1 MSLGLPPVSIGLK
14 SIAPYLQRAEELV
27 DQQPVVAYWC
37 AYYAAQLG
45 INLKAKDAASRTLL
59 LNLLN
64 ALERLKAQIGPNDTI
79 DSEPASAAFVENF
92 ALKIFRIADDEDREG
107 HATRSTAKKF
117 LAAANFFEVLKVF
130 PTADISD
137 TIDGKIKYAKW
148 KAADIAKAYRE
159 GRKPTPGPAGSQ
171 FDLEP
176 LPATASASELPMRAD
191 DPQTSPSATSQSP
204 TSPPTSQYRQTPSPK
219 MSPEDITRA
228 NLLHPPRHDDESLSP
243 GRWSTTATPG
253 FDLAQDSSSVSL
265 DQANNWH
272 ETPLNGRGSQL
283 RQAWVSTDVEG
294 ATSDEELVRDPLL
307 NGSSPSQVPFLP
319 FASESRPA
327 VFESSSPPKE
337 RPVIYTPTT
346 REYVPPVP
354 PPPTILP
361 SISPPRGSPP
371 QTRARG
377 PSISSQELPLGFVPS
392 SPVPPPMIPPPPMPT
407 IYVPSS
413 PLRKT
418 LPPPSP
424 TLIPTPL
431 PLNDFQ
437 LTPTIIAKTQKHCR
451 FAISSLD
458 YEDAEQARKELRA
471 ALALL
476 GG

>member
-1 MSLGLPPVSIGLK
+1 MSLGLPPVSTGLK

-176 LPATASASELPMRAD
+176 LPATSGASELLPRAE
-191 DPQTSPSATSQSP
+191 DPKTSPSATNQFH
-204 TSPPTSQYRQTPSPK
+204 TSPQISHRRTPSPK
-219 MSPEDITRA
+219 MSPDDITRA
-228 NLLHPPRHDDESLSP
+228 NLLHPHLPLHDDESLSP
-243 GRWSTTATPG
+243 GCWSTTATPG

-272 ETPLNGRGSQL
+272 ETSLDGKGSRL

-294 ATSDEELVRDPLL
+294 ATNDEELVRDPLL
-307 NGSSPSQVPFLP
+307 NRSSPSQVPFS
-319 FASESRPA
+319 FVSESRPV
-327 VFESSSPPKE
+327 VFESSSPPKG

-346 REYVPPVP
+346 REYVPPTP
-354 PPPTILP
+354 PYPTILP

-371 QTRARG
+371 RTRARG
-377 PSISSQELPLGFVPS
+377 PPISSHELPPGFVPS

-407 IYVPSS
+407 IFAPSS
-413 PLRKT
+413 PPRMA
-418 LPPPSP
+418 PPPPAPASVP
-424 TLIPTPL
+424 APL
-431 PLNDFQ
+431 PLNEFQ
-437 LTPTIIAKTQKHCR
+437 LTPTTIAKAQKHCR

>member
-1 MSLGLPPVSIGLK
+1 MSLGLPPVSAGLK

-27 DQQPVVAYWC
+27 NQQPVVAYWC

-64 ALERLKAQIGPNDTI
+64 ALERLKTEIGPSDTI

-130 PTADISD
+130 PTTDISD

-176 LPATASASELPMRAD
+176 LPATSGASELPSRVE
-191 DPQTSPSATSQSP
+191 DPQTSSSATSQSP
-204 TSPPTSQYRQTPSPK
+204 TLPQTSHYRQTPSPR
-219 MSPEDITRA
+219 MSPDDITRA
-228 NLLHPPRHDDESLSP
+228 NRLHSPRHDDESLSP
-243 GRWSTTATPG
+243 GCWSTTATPG
-253 FDLAQDSSSVSL
+253 FDLAQDNSSVSL

-283 RQAWVSTDVEG
+283 RKAWISTDVEG
-294 ATSDEELVRDPLL
+294 TTSDEELVRDPLL

-319 FASESRPA
+319 FASESRPS

-337 RPVIYTPTT
+337 RPVIYAPTT
-346 REYVPPVP
+346 RDHVSPTPPHP
-354 PPPTILP
+354 SFLP

-371 QTRARG
+371 RTRVRG

-407 IYVPSS
+407 IFAPSS
-413 PLRKT
+413 PPRMV
-418 LPPPSP
+418 PPPP
-424 TLIPTPL
+424 VPAPL
-431 PLNDFQ
+431 PLNNFQ
-437 LTPTIIAKTQKHCR
+437 LTPTIIAKAQKHCR

>member
-1 MSLGLPPVSIGLK
+1 MSLGLPPVSTGLK
-14 SIAPYLQRAEELV
+14 SVAPYLQRAEELV
-27 DQQPVVAYWC
+27 NKEPVVAYWC

-64 ALERLKAQIGPNDTI
+64 ALERLKAQIGPNDAI
-79 DSEPASAAFVENF
+79 DIEAASAAFVENF
-92 ALKIFRIADDEDREG
+92 ALRVFRMADDEDREG

-130 PTADISD
+130 PKTEVSD
-137 TIDGKIKYAKW
+137 TIDDKIKYAKW
-148 KAADIAKAYRE
+148 KAGDIAKAYRE

-176 LPATASASELPMRAD
+176 LPATSGASEYSPGAE
-191 DPQTSPSATSQSP
+191 PSQTSPSVTSQPP
-204 TSPPTSQYRQTPSPK
+204 TSPQTSHKRQTPSPK
-219 MSPEDITRA
+219 MSPDDIARA
-228 NLLHPPRHDDESLSP
+228 NLLHPPHHDSDVVSP

-253 FDLAQDSSSVSL
+253 LDLAQDSSSVSL

-272 ETPLNGRGSQL
+272 EAPLNGARSQL

-294 ATSDEELVRDPLL
+294 ATSDEELVRDPIL
-307 NGSSPSQVPFLP
+307 NGSSPSQVPFSS
-319 FASESRPA
+319 FASESRPT
-327 VFESSSPPKE
+327 VFESSSPPRE

-346 REYVPPVP
+346 REHVPPIP
-354 PPPTILP
+354 PHPTILP
-361 SISPPRGSPP
+361 SVSPPRGSPP
-371 QTRARG
+371 QNRARG
-377 PSISSQELPLGFVPS
+377 PSVSSQELPLGFVPS

-407 IYVPSS
+407 IFVPSS
-413 PLRKT
+413 PPRMVP
-418 LPPPSP
+418 LPPAPVP
-424 TLIPTPL
+424 VPAPL
-431 PLNDFQ
+431 PPNDFQ
-437 LTPTIIAKTQKHCR
+437 LTPTTIAKAQKHCR

>member
-1 MSLGLPPVSIGLK
+1 MSLGLPPVSAGLK

-27 DQQPVVAYWC
+27 NQQPVVAYWC

-64 ALERLKAQIGPNDTI
+64 ALERLKTEIGPSDTI

-130 PTADISD
+130 PTTDISD

-176 LPATASASELPMRAD
+176 LPATSGASELPSRVE
-191 DPQTSPSATSQSP
+191 DPQTSSSATSQSP
-204 TSPPTSQYRQTPSPK
+204 TLPQTSHYRQTPSPR
-219 MSPEDITRA
+219 MSPDDITRA
-228 NLLHPPRHDDESLSP
+228 NRLHSPRHDDESLSP
-243 GRWSTTATPG
+243 GCWSTTATPG
-253 FDLAQDSSSVSL
+253 FDLAQDNSSVSL

-283 RQAWVSTDVEG
+283 RKAWISTDVEG
-294 ATSDEELVRDPLL
+294 TTSDEELVRDPLL

-319 FASESRPA
+319 FASESRPS

-337 RPVIYTPTT
+337 RPVIYAPTT
-346 REYVPPVP
+346 RDHVSPTPPHP
-354 PPPTILP
+354 SFLP

-371 QTRARG
+371 RTRVRG

-407 IYVPSS
+407 IFAPSS
-413 PLRKT
+413 PPRMV
-418 LPPPSP
+418 PPPP
-424 TLIPTPL
+424 VPAPL

-437 LTPTIIAKTQKHCR
+437 LTPTIIAKAQKHCR

>member
-1 MSLGLPPVSIGLK
+1 MSLGLPPISTGLK

-27 DQQPVVAYWC
+27 NQQPVVAYWC

-45 INLKAKDAASRTLL
+45 INLKVKDAASRTLL

-64 ALERLKAQIGPNDTI
+64 ALERLKAQIGPIDTI

-159 GRKPTPGPAGSQ
+159 GRKPISGPAGSQ

-176 LPATASASELPMRAD
+176 LPDTSGASELPPRAEN
-191 DPQTSPSATSQSP
+191 PKTSPSATSQSP
-204 TSPPTSQYRQTPSPK
+204 TLPQTSHYRQTPSPK
-219 MSPEDITRA
+219 MSPDDITRA
-228 NLLHPPRHDDESLSP
+228 NLLHLPRHDDESLSP

-294 ATSDEELVRDPLL
+294 ATGDEELVRDPLL
-307 NGSSPSQVPFLP
+307 NGSSPSWVPFSSST
-319 FASESRPA
+319 SESQPV

-346 REYVPPVP
+346 RE
-354 PPPTILP
+354 
-361 SISPPRGSPP
+361 GSPL

-392 SPVPPPMIPPPPMPT
+392 TPVPPPHDSPSTHDPSSTHAHT
-407 IYVPSS
+407 IAPSS
-413 PLRKT
+413 PPRMA
-418 LPPPSP
+418 LPPPSSP
-424 TLIPTPL
+424 PRMALPPPAPAPVPAPL
-431 PLNDFQ
+431 PLNDSQ
-437 LTPTIIAKTQKHCR
+437 LTPTIIAKAQKHCR

>member
-1 MSLGLPPVSIGLK
+1 MSLGLPPISTGLK

-27 DQQPVVAYWC
+27 NQQPVVAYWC

-64 ALERLKAQIGPNDTI
+64 ALERLKVQIGPNDTI

-159 GRKPTPGPAGSQ
+159 GRKPTAGPAGSQ

-176 LPATASASELPMRAD
+176 LPAISGASELPPRAE
-191 DPQTSPSATSQSP
+191 DPNTSPSATSQSP
-204 TSPPTSQYRQTPSPK
+204 KSPQMSHYRQTPSPK
-219 MSPEDITRA
+219 MSPDDISRA
-228 NLLHPPRHDDESLSP
+228 NLLHSPRHDDESLSP
-243 GRWSTTATPG
+243 GCWSTTATPG

-294 ATSDEELVRDPLL
+294 ATSDEELVRDPSL
-307 NGSSPSQVPFLP
+307 NGSSPSQIPF
-319 FASESRPA
+319 SSSTNESWPV

-346 REYVPPVP
+346 REYAPPIP
-354 PPPTILP
+354 PHPTILP
-361 SISPPRGSPP
+361 SISPPRGSPLHS
-371 QTRARG
+371 RARG
-377 PSISSQELPLGFVPS
+377 PSISSQELPFGFVPS
-392 SPVPPPMIPPPPMPT
+392 TPVPPPMIPPPPMP
-407 IYVPSS
+407 IIFAPSS
-413 PLRKT
+413 PPRMA
-418 LPPPSP
+418 PPPP
-424 TLIPTPL
+424 APAPVLAPL

-437 LTPTIIAKTQKHCR
+437 FTPTIIAKAQKHCR

>member
-27 DQQPVVAYWC
+27 NQQPVVAYWC

-176 LPATASASELPMRAD
+176 LPATASASELPLRAE

-204 TSPPTSQYRQTPSPK
+204 TSPPMSHYRQTPSPK
-219 MSPEDITRA
+219 
-228 NLLHPPRHDDESLSP
+228 HDDESLSP

-294 ATSDEELVRDPLL
+294 ATSEEELVRDPLL

-346 REYVPPVP
+346 REYVPPTP
-354 PPPTILP
+354 PHPTILP
-361 SISPPRGSPP
+361 SISPPRGSPL
-371 QTRARG
+371 QRRARG

-413 PLRKT
+413 PPRKA
-418 LPPPSP
+418 PPPPAS
-424 TLIPTPL
+424 TLIATPL

>member
-1 MSLGLPPVSIGLK
+1 M
-14 SIAPYLQRAEELV
+14 
-27 DQQPVVAYWC
+27 
-37 AYYAAQLG
+37 
-45 INLKAKDAASRTLL
+45 KAKDAASRTLL

-176 LPATASASELPMRAD
+176 LPATASASELPLRAE

-204 TSPPTSQYRQTPSPK
+204 TSPPMSHYRQTPSPK
-219 MSPEDITRA
+219 MSPDDITRA
-228 NLLHPPRHDDESLSP
+228 NLLHPPHHDDESLSP

-272 ETPLNGRGSQL
+272 EIPLNGRGSQL

-294 ATSDEELVRDPLL
+294 ATSEEELVRDPLL

-346 REYVPPVP
+346 REYVPPTP
-354 PPPTILP
+354 PHPTILP
-361 SISPPRGSPP
+361 SISPPRGSPL
-371 QTRARG
+371 QRRARG

-413 PLRKT
+413 PPRKA
-418 LPPPSP
+418 PPPPAS
-424 TLIPTPL
+424 TLIATPL

>member
-1 MSLGLPPVSIGLK
+1 MSLGLPPVSTGLK

-59 LNLLN
+59 INLLN
-64 ALERLKAQIGPNDTI
+64 ALERLKVEIGPNDTI

-130 PTADISD
+130 PTTDISD

-176 LPATASASELPMRAD
+176 LPATSSASELPPRVES
-191 DPQTSPSATSQSP
+191 PQNSPPATSQSR
-204 TSPPTSQYRQTPSPK
+204 TSPQMSHHRRTPSPK
-219 MSPEDITRA
+219 MSPDDITRA
-228 NLLHPPRHDDESLSP
+228 NTLHPPLHDDESLKSWAE
-243 GRWSTTATPG
+243 G
-253 FDLAQDSSSVSL
+253 
-265 DQANNWH
+265 AN
-272 ETPLNGRGSQL
+272 L
-283 RQAWVSTDVEG
+283 RKAWVSTDVEG
-294 ATSDEELVRDPLL
+294 VTSDEELVQDPLL
-307 NGSSPSQVPFLP
+307 NGSLPSQVPFLP
-319 FASESRPA
+319 FASESQPA

-337 RPVIYTPTT
+337 WPVIYAPTT
-346 REYVPPVP
+346 REHVPPTP
-354 PPPTILP
+354 PHPTILP
-361 SISPPRGSPP
+361 SISPPRGSPR
-371 QTRARG
+371 QKRTRK
-377 PSISSQELPLGFVPS
+377 PSVSSQELPLGFVPS

-407 IYVPSS
+407 IFLPSS
-413 PLRKT
+413 PPRVAPLPAP
-418 LPPPSP
+418 LPP
-424 TLIPTPL
+424 
-431 PLNDFQ
+431 NDFQ
-437 LTPTIIAKTQKHCR
+437 LTPTIIAKAQKHCR

-458 YEDAEQARKELRA
+458 YEDAEQAKKELRA